1 MEKTYISVLKAALF
15 VLLVIFQISPGM
27 SYSEKRP
34 NYSPHQDGTNFDRPN
49 LPNYSPFQDGNN
61 LDRPNFGGGQ
71 GMHLTTC
78 VRNCQCWAQS
88 DSPMQPVFVNCTSAN
103 KDTVPQVDI
112 YCNYYSL
119 LIINY
124 NLNNL

>member
-49 LPNYSPFQDGNN
+49 
-61 LDRPNFGGGQ
+61 FGGGQ
-71 GMHLTTC
+71 GIHLTTC

-119 LIINY
+119 LIIIFK
-124 NLNNL
+124 